1 MLVLRDADCVALLT
15 IDGAMDALKG
25 MLREQAAGAIEMPDR
40 LTVDA
45 AGGSWLRLMPSIH
58 NDSKIMG
65 FKAMNL
71 TPNAGVHYWIT
82 LIDITDGKLIAQL
95 DADYITTL
103 RTSATAAIATELY
116 GPAEVDTMALLGTST
131 QAAGLVDAMAAVRKI
146 PRINVFSPN
155 PEHRQAFADRIGA
168 KTGIEVHAV
177 GSAEEAVRSANLVC
191 SAYRAGKTPQI
202 VAADLRPGTHV
213 NGLSSVR
220 SFAREV
226 ADDVWT
232 ASTSVVL
239 DHRAGVAD
247 SGDGRS
253 VSENG
258 TFDLASAPELFEA
271 VRDGKHRTAS
281 DGITLFK
288 SVGAA
293 TQDIAVALL
302 AYQLAVKGGVGQD
315 VANFPEMRVHLS

>member
-1 MLVLRDADCVALLT
+1 VLVLRNADCTALLT
-15 IDGAMDALKG
+15 VEGAMDALKG
-25 MLREQAAGAIEMPDR
+25 MLREQAAGAIDMPER

-58 NDSKIMG
+58 NESKIMG

-71 TPNAGVHYWIT
+71 TPNAGVHYWIA

-103 RTSATAAIATELY
+103 RTSATAAIATDLY
-116 GPAEVDTMALLGTST
+116 GPAEIEAMALLGTST
-131 QAAGLVDAMAAVRKI
+131 QAEGLVTAMAAVRTL

-155 PEHRQAFADRIGA
+155 PEHRKAFAERVGA
-168 KTGIEVHAV
+168 NTGIDICPVD
-177 GSAEEAVRSANLVC
+177 SAQEAIRSANLVC
-191 SAYRAGKTPQI
+191 GAYRAGKAPQV
-202 VAADLRPGTHV
+202 VAADLRAGAHV
-213 NGLSSVR
+213 NSLSSVR
-220 SFAREV
+220 SYAREV

-247 SGDGRS
+247 SGDGLS
-253 VSENG
+253 VSGNG
-258 TFDLASAPELFEA
+258 TFDLASAPELFEV
-271 VRDGKHRTAS
+271 VRDGSRRQAT
-281 DGITLFK
+281 DGITMFK

-302 AYQLAVKGGVGQD
+302 AYQLAVKDGVGQD
-315 VANFPEMRVHLS
+315 VANFPEMRVHL

>member
-1 MLVLRDADCVALLT
+1 VLVLRNDDCIALLSVES
-15 IDGAMDALKG
+15 AMDALKG
-25 MLREQAAGAIEMPDR
+25 MLREQAAGAIDMPER

-45 AGGSWLRLMPSIH
+45 AGGSWLRLMPAIH
-58 NDSKIMG
+58 NESKIMG

-71 TPNAGVHYWIT
+71 TPDAGVHYWIA

-116 GPAEVDTMALLGTST
+116 GPAEIEAMAMLGTST
-131 QAAGLVDAMAAVRKI
+131 QAEGLVAAMAAVRTI

-155 PEHRQAFADRIGA
+155 PAHRKAFADRVGA
-168 KTGIEVHAV
+168 ATGIGVRPVE
-177 GSAEEAVRSANLVC
+177 SAEEAIRSANLVC
-191 SAYRAGKTPQI
+191 GAYRAGKAPQ
-202 VAADLRPGTHV
+202 VLAGDLRPGTHV

-220 SFAREV
+220 SYAREI

-232 ASTSVVL
+232 ASSAVVV
-239 DHRAGVAD
+239 DHREGVAA
-247 SGDGRS
+247 SGDGLS
-253 VSENG
+253 VTQNG

-271 VRDGKHRTAS
+271 VRDGKRRQAN

-302 AYQLAVKGGVGQD
+302 AYQLAVKAGAGQD
-315 VANFPEMRVHLS
+315 VANFPEMRVHL

>member
-1 MLVLRDADCVALLT
+1 VLVLRNDDCVALLT
-15 IDGAMDALKG
+15 VEGAMDALKD
-25 MLREQAAGAIEMPDR
+25 MLREQAAGKIEMPER

-45 AGGSWLRLMPSIH
+45 ANGSWLRLMPAIH
-58 NDSKIMG
+58 NDSQIMG
-65 FKAMNL
+65 FKTMNL
-71 TPNAGVHYWIT
+71 TPNAGVHYWIA
-82 LIDITDGKLIAQL
+82 LIDITDGRLIAQL

-116 GPAEVDTMALLGTST
+116 APAEIETMALLGTST
-131 QAAGLVDAMAAVRKI
+131 QAAGLVDAMAAVRAI

-155 PEHRQAFADRIGA
+155 PAHREAFAERVGA
-168 KTGIEVHAV
+168 KTGIDVRAV
-177 GSAEEAVRSANLVC
+177 GSAEEAIRSSNLVC
-191 SAYRAGKTPQI
+191 SAYRAGKVPQI
-202 VAADLRPGTHV
+202 VAADLRPGSHV

-226 ADDVWT
+226 ADDVWM
-232 ASTSVVL
+232 ASTSVVV

-247 SGDGRS
+247 SGDGLS
-253 VSENG
+253 VTASRA
-258 TFDLASAPELFEA
+258 FDLATAPELFEA
-271 VRDGKHRTAS
+271 VRDGKRRQAS

-302 AYQLAVKGGVGQD
+302 AYRLAVQRGVGQD